1 MGAKRGRCPWVKT
14 MFFSLHE
21 LELRKI
27 DFAETLVPGQIELIE
42 DVVQTSPLTAKGHAE
57 LLEEHHGGKQVVK
70 DIRVIGEFATGV
82 ELKCARCLEPVQ
94 MELTNRFDLL
104 YRPLKVQV
112 QGGSDEVE
120 ISEADT
126 EIGFY
131 QGEGLALEDVL
142 KEQVLLAV
150 PPKALCQESCKGL
163 CTQCGQN
170 LNAASCSCKQSFT
183 DPRWEALAGIKEK
196 LKP

>member
-1 MGAKRGRCPWVKT
+1 

-27 DFAETLVPGQIELIE
+27 EFAETFAPGQIELIE
-42 DVVQTSPLTAKGHAE
+42 DVVQTSALTSEGHAE

-82 ELKCARCLEPVQ
+82 ELRCARCLEPVQ
-94 MELTNRFDLL
+94 MELANKFDLL

-150 PPKALCQESCKGL
+150 PAKALCQEACKGI
-163 CTQCGQN
+163 CPQCGQN
-170 LNAASCSCKQSFT
+170 LNAASCSCEEKRT

>member
-1 MGAKRGRCPWVKT
+1 

-27 DFAETLVPGQIELIE
+27 EFAETFAPGQIELSE
-42 DVVQTSPLTAKGHAE
+42 ALEQKSPLSSQGHAE
-57 LLEEHHGGKQVVK
+57 LLQEHHGGKQVVK
-70 DIRVIGEFATGV
+70 DIRVIGEFATRV
-82 ELKCARCLEPVQ
+82 ELKCARCLEAV
-94 MELTNRFDLL
+94 ELELANKFDLL

-142 KEQVLLAV
+142 KEQVLLVV
-150 PPKALCQESCKGL
+150 PPKVLCVEACKGI
-163 CTQCGQN
+163 CPQCGQN
-170 LNAASCSCKQSFT
+170 LNTGSCACKEHRT
-183 DPRWEALAGIKEK
+183 DPRWEALAEIKEK

>member
-1 MGAKRGRCPWVKT
+1 

-27 DFAETLVPGQIELIE
+27 DFSETFAPGQIELIE
-42 DVVQTSPLTAKGHAE
+42 DVEQKAPLTAKGHAE

-70 DIRVIGEFATGV
+70 DIRVIGEFATRV
-82 ELKCARCLEPVQ
+82 ELKCARCLEAVQ
-94 MELTNRFDLL
+94 MELANKFDLL

-120 ISEADT
+120 ISAADT

-150 PPKALCQESCKGL
+150 PSKALCQESCKGL
-163 CTQCGQN
+163 CPQCGQN
-170 LNAASCSCKQSFT
+170 RNTGSCSCVEQRT